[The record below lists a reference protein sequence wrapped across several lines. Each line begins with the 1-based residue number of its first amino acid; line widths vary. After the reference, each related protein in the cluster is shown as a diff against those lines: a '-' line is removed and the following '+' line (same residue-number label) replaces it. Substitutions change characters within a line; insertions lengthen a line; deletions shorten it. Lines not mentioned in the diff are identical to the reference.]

1 MKFSEMNAGSRKPRG
16 NYEVIIGDT
25 AEKLKLEK
33 ELQSLHSVSNEYEE
47 SKKEIQVLGDEIKFL
62 KQLTSSQQNSI
73 QEISKSFSSD
83 VKELEEYAR
92 LRERSKQVQKD
103 FSELENTYARV
114 LAERDNLDKKVIEIE
129 QGEKLHELQVE
140 RLDIE
145 LSTLQNSNA
154 ELSNAKDS
162 VEDQLGE
169 LDSTYKKAK
178 KTFDRQTAQLVETEQ
193 EKTGFEI
200 KYNTIEQEYLSSTA
214 RNEVNEQTIDTLIT
228 EGEKVDKSLSD
239 YMDANVSLSTEV
251 SDKTSKLTTVT
262 KQYNELREDIG
273 LVYKELLKAKSEASR
288 PRYASISSIER
299 NENFKLPRNLEA
311 PRSPLGSGK
320 PTLLKVRA
328 S

>member
-1 MKFSEMNAGSRKPRG
+1 MNAGSRKPRG

-33 ELQSLHSVSNEYEE
+33 EIQSLRSVSNAYEE

-62 KQLTSSQQNSI
+62 KQLTSNQQNSI

-92 LRERSKQVQKD
+92 LQERSKQVKKD
-103 FSELENTYARV
+103 FSDLEKTHEKV
-114 LAERDNLDKKVIEIE
+114 LSERGTLDKKLIETE
-129 QGEKLHELQVE
+129 QGKKLHELQVE
-140 RLDIE
+140 RLKKE
-145 LSTLQNSNA
+145 LADLKNSNA

-162 VEDQLGE
+162 VEDQLRE
-169 LDSTYKKAK
+169 LDSTYKKSK
-178 KTFDRQTAQLVETEQ
+178 KTFDRQTVQLVETEQ

-228 EGEKVDKSLSD
+228 EGGKVDKSLSD

-262 KQYNELREDIG
+262 KEYNELREDIG
-273 LVYKELLKAKSEASR
+273 LVYKELLKVKAEASR
-288 PRYASISSIER
+288 PRYTSISSIER

-311 PRSPLGSGK
+311 PRSLLGSGK

>member
-33 ELQSLHSVSNEYEE
+33 EIQSLRSVSNAYEE

-62 KQLTSSQQNSI
+62 KQLTSNQQNSI

-92 LRERSKQVQKD
+92 LQERSKQVKKD
-103 FSELENTYARV
+103 FSDLEKTHEKV
-114 LAERDNLDKKVIEIE
+114 LSERGTLDKKLIETE
-129 QGEKLHELQVE
+129 QGKKLHELQVE
-140 RLDIE
+140 RLKKE
-145 LSTLQNSNA
+145 LADLKNSNA

-162 VEDQLGE
+162 VEDQLRE
-169 LDSTYKKAK
+169 LDSTYKKSK
-178 KTFDRQTAQLVETEQ
+178 KTFDRQTVQLVETEQ

-228 EGEKVDKSLSD
+228 EGGKVDKSLSD

-262 KQYNELREDIG
+262 KEYNELREDIG
-273 LVYKELLKAKSEASR
+273 LVYKELLKVKAEASR
-288 PRYASISSIER
+288 PRYTSISSIER

-311 PRSPLGSGK
+311 PRSLLGSGK

>member
-1 MKFSEMNAGSRKPRG
+1 MNAGSRKPRG

-25 AEKLKLEK
+25 AEKLKLE
-33 ELQSLHSVSNEYEE
+33 EEVNSLRSVSNAYEE
-47 SKKEIQVLGDEIKFL
+47 SKKEIQVLVDEIKFL
-62 KQLTSSQQNSI
+62 KELTSNQQNSI
-73 QEISKSFSSD
+73 QEISKSFSND

-154 ELSNAKDS
+154 ELSNAKSS
-162 VEDQLGE
+162 VEEQLGE
-169 LDSTYKKAK
+169 LDSSYKKVK
-178 KTFDRQTAQLVETEQ
+178 KTFDRQVAQLVETEQ